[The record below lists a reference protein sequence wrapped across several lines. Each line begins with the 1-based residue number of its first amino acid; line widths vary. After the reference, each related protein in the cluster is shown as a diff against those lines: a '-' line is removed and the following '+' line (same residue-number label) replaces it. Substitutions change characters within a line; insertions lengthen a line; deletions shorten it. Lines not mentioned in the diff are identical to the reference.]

1 MPNFSC
7 KKLNYIDH
15 LDYTF
20 IVAHDYDNDSN
31 GFINEIKTH
40 FNKTMKDNAN
50 RAKAISALINLWC
63 NFDGSLGA
71 VKREV
76 LDACFFYG
84 DTWTDYQP
92 FERYNCFLLLTFDN
106 YREILHAIT
115 DCGYGF
121 FTTEEV
127 KSKLQQRVDWQLSD
141 ATVIDQLNQ
150 VIGTMVE
157 IGVVKRYK
165 RGLFKLQKWPVFDAV
180 SIYIVLK
187 TFEAL
192 GKEEDASWFLKCFN
206 FEVDKNFVSFFP
218 EFGYAKLVGDDVY
231 QEFINADFGSLRLS
245 KGTWTHADDEMV
257 YDIGKAKSE
266 IMRNLYVTIDDVKK
280 ALNEDVFDGWK
291 SNL

>member
-1 MPNFSC
+1 MPNFTC

-15 LDYTF
+15 LDYSF
-20 IVAHDYDNDSN
+20 IVAHDYGNDSN
-31 GFINEIKTH
+31 GFSNEIKTH
-40 FNKTMKDNAN
+40 FNKIMKDNAN
-50 RAKAISALINLWC
+50 RDKVINVLTNLWC
-63 NFDGSLGA
+63 NFDGDLGI

-115 DCGYGF
+115 DCGYDF

-127 KSKLQQRVDWQLSD
+127 KSKLQKRVDWQLSD
-141 ATVIDQLNQ
+141 ATIIDQLNQ
-150 VIGTMVE
+150 VIGTMAE

-165 RGLFKLQKWPVFDAV
+165 RGLYKLQKWPVFDAV
-180 SIYIVLK
+180 SIYMVLK

-192 GKEEDASWFLKCFN
+192 DKEEDASWFLKCYN
-206 FEVDKNFVSFFP
+206 FEVCKNFDRFFP
-218 EFGYAKLVGDDVY
+218 EFDYVTLVGDEVY
-231 QEFINADFGSLRLS
+231 QEFINSDSGSLRLS
-245 KGTWTHADDEMV
+245 KGTWTYDDEEMV

-266 IMRNLYVTIDDVKK
+266 IMQNLYVTIDDVKK
-280 ALNEDVFDGWK
+280 ALNKDVFDGWNT
-291 SNL
+291 NL